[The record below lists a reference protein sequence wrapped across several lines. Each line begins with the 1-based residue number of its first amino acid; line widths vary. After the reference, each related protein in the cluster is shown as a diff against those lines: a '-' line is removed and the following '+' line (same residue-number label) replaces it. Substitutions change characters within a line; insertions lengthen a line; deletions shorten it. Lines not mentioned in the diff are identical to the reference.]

1 MPPEGTSDLAEPA
14 KDKGK
19 KKGKLGTSR
28 GVETVF
34 RTSYRVHMDLAS
46 LADAKAN
53 IMISINGI
61 IISIII
67 ASISPKIDS
76 NTFLLIPTS
85 IMLLSCL
92 ISIVYAVLA
101 ARPRVS
107 SNVVTLGDFRSQHS
121 NILFFGNYVSMPEE
135 DFIEGMT
142 DLMEDQTTLYQ
153 SMIKDIYGLGKV
165 LSKKFILL
173 RKSYTA
179 FMIGLTLGILLFIL
193 TYIYVVF
200 LFDDPDGVVALRDA
214 AGLFV

>member
-1 MPPEGTSDLAEPA
+1 MLSEDSSIVAEPA

-34 RTSYRVHMDLAS
+34 RTSYRVHMDLSS

-53 IMISINGI
+53 IMITINGI

-107 SNVVTLGDFRSQHS
+107 SKVVTLEDFRSQHS

-173 RKSYTA
+173 RKPYTA

-193 TYIYVVF
+193 TYVYVVF